1 MNISTKSKQAQKLE
15 ALALDYESRGFAIW
29 KEPTRADLPFDL
41 DGYMPDLVA
50 RNGDSGVIIEI
61 KPSAE
66 RLSIDRFQSIAQEIA
81 SHPGWRFILVTLD
94 DVDSSAI
101 PTTTA
106 ELPTWEQLMGKL
118 DQVESMVNNRVL
130 EPALLYLWT
139 IFEAALRKRAIQQN
153 IPIERLPPSVL
164 LNHMY
169 SQGEVSVDQIDSFHE
184 LMKKRDRI
192 LHGANEATDL
202 NLAGELV
209 EAVKELV
216 TEWRDAQSALLP
228 APARSATTA

>member
-1 MNISTKSKQAQKLE
+1 VNTSTKSKRAEKLD
-15 ALALDYESRGFAIW
+15 ALALDYEKRGFAIW
-29 KEPTRADLPFDL
+29 KEPARDDLPFDL
-41 DGYMPDLVA
+41 DGYTPDLVA

-61 KPSAE
+61 KPSAG

-94 DVDSSAI
+94 DVDSSTI

-106 ELPTWEQLMGKL
+106 ELPTWEQLMDKIG
-118 DQVESMVNNRVL
+118 QVELMVNNRVL
-130 EPALLYLWT
+130 EPALLYLWS

-153 IPIERLPPSVL
+153 IPIERLPPHVL

-169 SQGEVSVDQIDSFHE
+169 SQGEVSVYQLDTFRE
-184 LMKKRDRI
+184 LLKKRDRI
-192 LHGANEATDL
+192 VHGANEPTEL
-202 NLAGELV
+202 NVAAELL
-209 EAVKELV
+209 EAVKALV
-216 TEWRDAQSALLP
+216 TEWCDAQSAVLS